1 MSAEVSTKSR
11 NNQGDTHSKFRE
23 LFLLKSVRR
32 KIRDVNRGQR
42 AFCRRG
48 TARNLRRLCKHGV
61 KERLRALKAAVED
74 STAAF
79 VLNSAV
85 ALDPVANVQ
94 SVDLRMLY
102 RFRAEKIS
110 GRPYCDL
117 CKVPVRDH
125 YAVVR
130 FWNDRIEEF
139 TTTVRVVYRRLCRE
153 ANPGCFQS
161 RSCCCREASGV

>member
-1 MSAEVSTKSR
+1 M
-11 NNQGDTHSKFRE
+11 
-23 LFLLKSVRR
+23 KSVRR

-130 FWNDRIEEF
+130 F
-139 TTTVRVVYRRLCRE
+139 
-153 ANPGCFQS
+153 
-161 RSCCCREASGV
+161 